1 MATPVV
7 LPDSKQ
13 VAIDLL
19 QAALGTTARV
29 VGELPEGPAFDALL
43 AQYGGGIVRL
53 LRIGGTADLRGWSDP
68 SARDNA
74 RFSADCYATATPA
87 LGAAMRLALRVRGEW
102 ELMPGQAT
110 ADGIVTGTSE
120 ETGPQ
125 DRPEEPNT
133 GVRRVGMTLGMS
145 VRPPRS
151 TS

>member
-1 MATPVV
+1 MSTPVV
-7 LPDSKQ
+7 LPDGRQ
-13 VAIDLL
+13 IAIDLL
-19 QAALGTTARV
+19 QAALGTDARV
-29 VGELPEGPAFDALL
+29 VGELPDGAAFDAALPL
-43 AQYGGGIVRL
+43 VRI
-53 LRIGGTADLRGWSDP
+53 LRIGGTADLRGWADVSV
-68 SARDNA
+68 RDQP
-74 RFSADCYATATPA
+74 RFSVDCYAPA
-87 LGAAMRLALRVRGEW
+87 APSLGAAMRLALRVRGEW
-102 ELMPGQAT
+102 ELLPGQAT

>member
-1 MATPVV
+1 MPAPVV

-13 VAIDLL
+13 IAIDLL
-19 QAALGTTARV
+19 QSALTTSALV
-29 VGELPEGPAFDALL
+29 LGELPEGEAFNTTL
-43 AQYGGGIVRL
+43 AEHGGLVRV
-53 LRIGGTADLRGWSDP
+53 LRIGGTAGLRGWADQSVIDRP
-68 SARDNA
+68 
-74 RFSADCYATATPA
+74 RFSIDCYAPMKPA

-102 ELMPGQAT
+102 ELLPGRAT
-110 ADGIVTGTSE
+110 ADGIVTSTSE

-145 VRPPRS
+145 VRPPRT

>member
-1 MATPVV
+1 VATPVQ
-7 LPDSKQ
+7 LPDGKQ
-13 VAIDLL
+13 VGIDLL
-19 QAALGTTARV
+19 QAALGTSAYV
-29 VGELPEGPAFDALL
+29 VGELPEGEEFDRML
-43 AQYGGGIVRL
+43 AERGGIVRV

-68 SARDNA
+68 SARDQP
-74 RFSADCYATATPA
+74 RFSVDCYAPAKPA
-87 LGAAMRLALRVRGEW
+87 LGAAMRLALRARGEW
-102 ELMPGQAT
+102 ELLPGQAT
-110 ADGIVTGTSE
+110 ADGIVTGVSE

>member
-1 MATPVV
+1 MSTPVQ
-7 LPDSKQ
+7 LPDGKQ
-13 VAIDLL
+13 IGISLL
-19 QAALGTTARV
+19 QAALGTSAYV
-29 VGELPEGPAFDALL
+29 VGELPEGEEFDRML
-43 AQYGGGIVRL
+43 ADRGAIIRI
-53 LRIGGTADLRGWSDP
+53 LRIGGTADLRGWAGS
-68 SARDNA
+68 SARDNG
-74 RFSADCYATATPA
+74 RYSVDCYAPAKPA
-87 LGAAMRLALRVRGEW
+87 LGAAMRIALTARGEW
-102 ELMPGQAT
+102 ELLPGQAT

>member
-1 MATPVV
+1 MATPVQ
-7 LPDSKQ
+7 LPDGKQ

-19 QAALGTTARV
+19 QAALSPSALV
-29 VGELPEGPAFDALL
+29 VGELPEGDAFNTALGE
-43 AQYGGGIVRL
+43 YGGIVRV

-68 SARDNA
+68 SARDRP
-74 RFSADCYATATPA
+74 RFSIDCYAPAKPA
-87 LGAAMRLALRVRGEW
+87 LGAAMRLALKVRGEW
-102 ELMPGQAT
+102 EQLPGRST

>member
-1 MATPVV
+1 MSTPVA

-19 QAALGTTARV
+19 QAALGSAARV
-29 VGELPEGPAFDALL
+29 VGELPDGTEFDAQL
-43 AQYGGGIVRL
+43 AEHGALVRI
-53 LRIGGTADLRGWSDP
+53 LRIGGVRDLRGWADGSL
-68 SARDNA
+68 RDNP
-74 RFSADCYATATPA
+74 RFSVDCYAPA
-87 LGAAMRLALRVRGEW
+87 VPSLGAAMRLAVRVVGEW
-102 ELMPGQAT
+102 ELLAGLSTAT
-110 ADGIVTGTSE
+110 GIVTRTSE

-145 VRPPRS
+145 VRPPRT